1 MRVSSA
7 AAGLQM
13 IMMLTSIPHAKAGL
27 LVRFL
32 AFPQGKVECE
42 ANPCVT
48 IPRLYRAELSLY
60 LGAKADFVTAGDERT
75 VMAKTNARSATK
87 HNKE

>member
-7 AAGLQM
+7 AAAVQR
-13 IMMLTSIPHAKAGL
+13 MLTSIPHAKAGL

-32 AFPQGKVECE
+32 AFAQGKVECE

-48 IPRLYRAELSLY
+48 IPRLHRAELSLD
-60 LGAKADFVTAGDERT
+60 LGAKADFVAAGDERT
-75 VMAKTNARSATK
+75 MMAKTNARSATK